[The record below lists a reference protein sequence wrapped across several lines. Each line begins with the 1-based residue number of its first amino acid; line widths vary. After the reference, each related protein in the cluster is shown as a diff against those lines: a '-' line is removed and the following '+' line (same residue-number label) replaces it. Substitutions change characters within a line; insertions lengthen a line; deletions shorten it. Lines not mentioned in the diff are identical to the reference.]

1 MINEGSSV
9 CCPNKKD
16 VTCVEITM
24 NKGKVTKAD
33 FKLPTKKIS
42 TNWYL
47 KKLNLKII
55 FFLNMLKLVKKV

>member
-33 FKLPTKKIS
+33 FKLPTKKNI
-42 TNWYL
+42 N
-47 KKLNLKII
+47 
-55 FFLNMLKLVKKV
+55 